1 MVVPLY
7 NQLQKERDN
16 LTKKWQEFFTA
27 DPTTQQIIKKDIQMI
42 LNNIV
47 KINNQ
52 IKLIT

>member
-27 DPTTQQIIKKDIQMI
+27 DSTTQQIIKKDIQMI